1 MDKLSREKY
10 KFNLDLGL
18 IQREKKDKN
27 RQDKNANNGKLEK
40 IITVKPNLLII
51 KIKYK
56 NFNNLFYIYFRLIR
70 KKNQ

>member
-27 RQDKNANNGKLEK
+27 KQDINANNGKLEK
-40 IITVKPNLLII
+40 IIAV
-51 KIKYK
+51 
-56 NFNNLFYIYFRLIR
+56 
-70 KKNQ
+70 